1 MQDSITIFQSFFAG
15 VVYLL
20 LQMDFSNSQFHFKK
34 WSFCQIL
41 TPLPLFE
48 KVIPGIL
55 ETSPSC
61 HIIHAIVFHFTD
73 GEGFRLN

>member
-1 MQDSITIFQSFFAG
+1 MIVFQSFFVA

-20 LQMDFSNSQFHFKK
+20 LQMDFRNLQFHFYK
-34 WSFCQIL
+34 WSFGQIL

-48 KVIPGIL
+48 KVIPAIQ
-55 ETSPSC
+55 ETSTSC

-73 GEGFRLN
+73 GEGFRLK